1 MKAHHSSSGF
11 TLLESLGAIFVFTLL
26 SVAVAQLGQWAF
38 RNLNQSQA
46 AQHLQTIHEGV
57 NRYVKQN
64 YHQLLTQAT
73 PNSGPV
79 LTVEQ
84 LLDENLLPEGFSD
97 ENVWRQGYEIH
108 IRKPHGDILH
118 SVILTV
124 GGIEHEDDNF
134 ASLVVP
140 GAAMRLGVGWY
151 ASRYRGRICPR
162 PRGSRYRFSRPWPSW
177 YVFGL

>member
-1 MKAHHSSSGF
+1 MKARHSSSGF

-84 LLDENLLPEGFSD
+84 LLELFSKASGSNEANDKLLLS
-97 ENVWRQGYEIH
+97 
-108 IRKPHGDILH
+108 
-118 SVILTV
+118 
-124 GGIEHEDDNF
+124 
-134 ASLVVP
+134 
-140 GAAMRLGVGWY
+140 
-151 ASRYRGRICPR
+151 
-162 PRGSRYRFSRPWPSW
+162 
-177 YVFGL
+177 